1 MFVPRISSAGNP
13 GSTPSWSPSRW
24 LSSTRC
30 LLRQKRSGGRGASAR
45 TRSVRTAKESTP
57 TERDAPRWSVRR
69 ESGLRETPPRRTRAT
84 RSSQSKKNTTQ
95 RRTSAQ
101 PSRRSPVAKRP
112 GQCSCPA
119 SSRVSRCRLCS
130 SLSSQ
135 VSFCS
140 LQTQIGQ
147 PSEPPQRQTQHTVWQ
162 VGKQDKQELSHL
174 QVRITVSHSRFHMC
188 DDAAL
193 SF

>member
-30 LLRQKRSGGRGASAR
+30 LLHPKRSGGRGASAR
-45 TRSVRTAKESTP
+45 TRNVRTAKESTP

-84 RSSQSKKNTTQ
+84 RSSQSKTNTTQ

-101 PSRRSPVAKRP
+101 QSQRSPVAKRP
-112 GQCSCPA
+112 GQSLCPA
-119 SSRVSRCRLCS
+119 SSRVSRCPLCS

-174 QVRITVSHSRFHMC
+174 QVRITDSRFHMC